1 MMYTYDDEIAGHYA
15 AFRPPLHELILDKF
29 LANLPFFKMGLDI
42 GCGTGTSSIALAG
55 YCEKVIGIDP
65 SPSMLDRA
73 IFHPQV
79 TYLPFDG
86 RQLNLFGEDFDIIT
100 FAGSLFYAKSQSL
113 LDEVVRVGKNKSLIL
128 IYDFEIVWE
137 EILASFGIQNQ
148 SGNTDYNHMVDF
160 SGLELSKVEKVK
172 SLKEM
177 IKINI
182 LAQNLAH
189 VFLAEEGIYPILKDK
204 FPKHDLYEFVSNE
217 LSKVKLDE
225 MKVNVFLSVYQ
236 IKK

>member
-1 MMYTYDDEIAGHYA
+1 MTLIYDDLIAGHYA
-15 AFRPPLHELILDKF
+15 AFRPPLHQMILERF
-29 LANLPFFKMGLDI
+29 LSDLPPFQSGLDI
-42 GCGTGTSSIALAG
+42 GCGTGTSSIALSG
-55 YCEKVIGIDP
+55 FCDKVTGIDP
-65 SPSMLDRA
+65 SLSMLDRA
-73 IFHPQV
+73 VSHPQV
-79 TYLPFDG
+79 TYFPFDG
-86 RQLNLFGEDFDIIT
+86 SHLNLFEEDFELIT
-100 FAGSLFYAKSQSL
+100 FAGSLFYGKSQSL
-113 LDEVVRVGKNKSLIL
+113 LDEVVRVGKNRSLIL

-137 EILASFGIQNQ
+137 EILARFGIQYQ

-182 LAQNLAH
+182 HSENLAH

-204 FPKHDLYEFVSNE
+204 FPVNDLYRFVSKK
-217 LSKVKLDE
+217 LSKEKLDE
-225 MKVNVFLSVYQ
+225 LRVKIFLTVYQ

>member
-1 MMYTYDDEIAGHYA
+1 MSPYDDQIAGHYA

-29 LANLPFFKMGLDI
+29 LANLPFFKSGLDI

-65 SPSMLDRA
+65 SPSMLDHA
-73 IFHPQV
+73 AVHPQV

-86 RQLNLFGEDFDIIT
+86 SQLNLFGEDFDIIT

-113 LDEVVRVGKNKSLIL
+113 LDEVVRVGKNKCLIL
-128 IYDFEIVWE
+128 IYDFEIAWE
-137 EILASFGIQNQ
+137 EIFARFGIQNQ
-148 SGNTDYNHMVDF
+148 SRNTDYNHMVDF
-160 SGLELSKVEKVK
+160 SGLDLSKVEKVN
-172 SLKEM
+172 SLEEI

-182 LAQNLAH
+182 LPENLAH

-204 FPKHDLYEFVSNE
+204 FPAPDLYRFVSME
-217 LSKVKLDE
+217 LSKEKLDE
-225 MKVNVFLSVYQ
+225 LKVKIFLSVYQ

>member
-1 MMYTYDDEIAGHYA
+1 MSIYDDQTAGHYA

-29 LANLPFFKMGLDI
+29 LCNLPFFESGLDI
-42 GCGTGTSSIALAG
+42 GCGTGTSSMALAG
-55 YCEKVIGIDP
+55 YCKKVIGIDP
-65 SPSMLDRA
+65 SLSMLDRA
-73 IFHPQV
+73 TFHPQV

-86 RQLNLFGEDFDIIT
+86 SQLDLFGEGFDIIT

-128 IYDFEIVWE
+128 IYDFEIVWK
-137 EILASFGIQNQ
+137 EILERFGIQNQ

-160 SGLELSKVEKVK
+160 SGLELSKVEKVI

-182 LAQNLAH
+182 LAENLVH
-189 VFLAEEGIYPILKDK
+189 VFLAEEGIYPVLKDK
-204 FPKHDLYEFVSNE
+204 FPKHDLYEFVSKA
-217 LSKVKLDE
+217 LSKEKLDE
-225 MKVNVFLSVYQ
+225 LNANIFLSVYQ